1 MSVFLVSQLNHLAIL
16 LANTSFCSCHIVCI
30 LALKFLIIIQDDVII
45 QYCGK
50 FTLVGCLI
58 RVTLL
63 RAVCIGNDDDAD
75 ADDDDAVIP

>member
-1 MSVFLVSQLNHLAIL
+1 M
-16 LANTSFCSCHIVCI
+16 
-30 LALKFLIIIQDDVII
+30 II

-50 FTLVGCLI
+50 FTLVGYLI

-75 ADDDDAVIP
+75 ADDDDAVIPWKDEKNLWFKDLHFLAENQVRQEVLIK